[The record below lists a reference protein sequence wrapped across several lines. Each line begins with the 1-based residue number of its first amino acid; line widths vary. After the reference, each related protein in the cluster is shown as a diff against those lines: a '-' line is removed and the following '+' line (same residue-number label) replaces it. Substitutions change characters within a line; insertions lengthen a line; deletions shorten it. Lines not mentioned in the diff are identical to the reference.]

1 MIIISDTSVIT
12 NLIQVGHLEVLE
24 KLFKRVVIPQK
35 VCDEL
40 LRIEGRANLFQ
51 VNSWLEIKQVS
62 DKSLY
67 EKLLERVDPGEAES
81 IALALEHKAALLL
94 IDERKGR
101 RVAEEYGLKI
111 TGLIGILIDAK
122 SGQHIG
128 QIKPIL
134 DKLIYEIGFR
144 ISPTLYQKVL
154 AIAEE

>member
-12 NLIQVGHLEVLE
+12 NLIQVAHLEILE

-40 LRIEGRANLFQ
+40 LRIKGRANLFQ
-51 VNSWLEIKQVS
+51 SNSWLEIKQVG
-62 DKSLY
+62 DKSLFA
-67 EKLLERVDPGEAES
+67 ELLERVDPGEAES
-81 IALALEHKAALLL
+81 IALALEHQAALLL

-101 RVAEEYGLKI
+101 KVAEEYGLKI

-122 SGQHIG
+122 SGQHID

-144 ISPTLYQKVL
+144 VSPTLYQRVL
-154 AIAEE
+154 TIVEE